1 MKELIPT
8 LAVMILTSLVTIF
21 STTLNIANAISNE
34 LQDSP
39 LPFLPSP
46 QQPQSQLSQPQQQQ
60 QMNQPPLQNPL
71 NASRISNSHNNIF
84 DNHSPTI
91 VSILPF

>member
-1 MKELIPT
+1 MKGLIPT

-34 LQDSP
+34 LQDNP

-46 QQPQSQLSQPQQQQ
+46 QQPQSQLSQPQHQQQ
-60 QMNQPPLQNPL
+60 PL
-71 NASRISNSHNNIF
+71 NSNELSNSHNNQF
-84 DNHSPTI
+84 DNHSPTV